1 MWLLDHLINVLWAKL
16 ERGALEQWLHR
27 KNSILFFISLD
38 RRSDAKIN
46 HQINISSNTTFDRT
60 LRKYSFDGKLCMRP
74 WWSNQVRWLTDRFEI
89 TACVFRTLL
98 ALLAYLTACSHEEA
112 TWTHASTGA
121 KALPAVSTNTVWD
134 WSCVTLYPHTTS
146 YFSWQHQHLSTS
158 YGMLDGTL
166 LLKWDSALCGVY
178 DRGMR
183 ESLCR
188 YVWRHVHLTPL
199 RPYTALVAG
208 ASPPEG
214 IFTLLPYFLC
224 RVQ

>member
-1 MWLLDHLINVLWAKL
+1 MFYGQSWREVPLNNGFTGKIPFFFLSHLTEDQMQKL
-16 ERGALEQWLHR
+16 ITKL
-27 KNSILFFISLD
+27 IF
-38 RRSDAKIN
+38 
-46 HQINISSNTTFDRT
+46 HQIPLLTGLWENIHLMANYVWGLGGPTRYGVAD
-60 LRKYSFDGKLCMRP
+60 
-74 WWSNQVRWLTDRFEI
+74 WQVWD